1 MGRPRLMPTP
11 TCCTEDTVW
20 DTTAT
25 GPTATPTPMDTTARG
40 PLRPS
45 PRPRLTPGWPMDMV
59 LVTTTAMLDTPMP
72 TATTDTTA
80 RGLLRPR
87 PSPRLM
93 PTPTCCTA
101 DTVWDTTATGP
112 TATPTDT
119 TARGLLM
126 PSPRPSPTT
135 TADTT
140 VATPVPTTVDTD
152 TEPTG
157 DK

>member
-1 MGRPRLMPTP
+1 MG
-11 TCCTEDTVW
+11 D
-20 DTTAT
+20 
-25 GPTATPTPMDTTARG
+25 
-40 PLRPS
+40 
-45 PRPRLTPGWPMDMV
+45 
-59 LVTTTAMLDTPMP
+59 TTTAMLATPMP

-93 PTPTCCTA
+93 PTPTCCTE
-101 DTVWDTTATGP
+101 AT
-112 TATPTDT
+112 TDT
-119 TARGLLM
+119 PARGLLM

-157 DK
+157 DKCCPATPGPSLSNCPLLLNLLFLP

>member
-1 MGRPRLMPTP
+1 MG
-11 TCCTEDTVW
+11 
-20 DTTAT
+20 
-25 GPTATPTPMDTTARG
+25 
-40 PLRPS
+40 
-45 PRPRLTPGWPMDMV
+45 DMV
-59 LVTTTAMLDTPMP
+59 LDTTTAMLATPMP

-80 RGLLRPR
+80 RGLPR

-93 PTPTCCTA
+93 PTPTCCTEA
-101 DTVWDTTATGP
+101 TTDTLATSATGP
-112 TATPTDT
+112 TATPTPTDT

-135 TADTT
+135 TVDTT
-140 VATPVPTTVDTD
+140 VATPVPTMVDTA

>member
-1 MGRPRLMPTP
+1 MG
-11 TCCTEDTVW
+11 
-20 DTTAT
+20 TTAT
-25 GPTATPTPMDTTARG
+25 GPTATPT
-40 PLRPS
+40 L
-45 PRPRLTPGWPMDMV
+45 
-59 LVTTTAMLDTPMP
+59 
-72 TATTDTTA
+72 TDTTA

-93 PTPTCCTA
+93 PTPTCCTEA
-101 DTVWDTTATGP
+101 TTDTLATLATGP
-112 TATPTDT
+112 TATPTPTDT
-119 TARGLLM
+119 TARGLLT

>member
-1 MGRPRLMPTP
+1 
-11 TCCTEDTVW
+11 
-20 DTTAT
+20 
-25 GPTATPTPMDTTARG
+25 
-40 PLRPS
+40 
-45 PRPRLTPGWPMDMV
+45 MV

-112 TATPTDT
+112 TATPTPTDT
-119 TARGLLM
+119 TARGL
-126 PSPRPSPTT
+126 PRPRPSPTT
-135 TADTT
+135 TVDTT
-140 VATPVPTTVDTD
+140 VATPVPTTVDTA
-152 TEPTG
+152 TEPTV
-157 DK
+157 DR

>member
-1 MGRPRLMPTP
+1 MG
-11 TCCTEDTVW
+11 
-20 DTTAT
+20 
-25 GPTATPTPMDTTARG
+25 
-40 PLRPS
+40 
-45 PRPRLTPGWPMDMV
+45 RPRLTPGWPMDMV

-112 TATPTDT
+112 TATPTPTAT
-119 TARGLLM
+119 TARGPLM

-135 TADTT
+135 TVDTT

-157 DK
+157 DR

>member
-1 MGRPRLMPTP
+1 MGAEPEAKADP
-11 TCCTEDTVW
+11 W
-20 DTTAT
+20 
-25 GPTATPTPMDTTARG
+25 
-40 PLRPS
+40 
-45 PRPRLTPGWPMDMV
+45 LTLDMV

-80 RGLLRPR
+80 RGLLRLR

-112 TATPTDT
+112 TATPTPTDT

-135 TADTT
+135 TVDTT
-140 VATPVPTTVDTD
+140 VATPVPTTVDTA

-157 DK
+157 DR